1 MSGDAFLHGFTR
13 HQGLAFVFLKVVL
26 AVAASAALYGLL
38 QDGERSKPSV
48 VQSMQLGG
56 LLTLNLLLQLVAITD
71 LASPI
76 IVLPLIFL
84 FPSFA
89 LLFDSSAG
97 RTRIDGDVVA
107 TIATNICAV
116 LSLMV
121 GHWQEAK
128 EIPVALIAAC
138 LAAAVDGFKLSF
150 IKTKSIAA
158 LDVNSKVFAE
168 SVVATAILFTLC
180 LCLRLNLKLQMPSN
194 FREI

>member
-128 EIPVALIAAC
+128 EFQLH
-138 LAAAVDGFKLSF
+138 
-150 IKTKSIAA
+150 
-158 LDVNSKVFAE
+158 
-168 SVVATAILFTLC
+168 
-180 LCLRLNLKLQMPSN
+180 
-194 FREI
+194 